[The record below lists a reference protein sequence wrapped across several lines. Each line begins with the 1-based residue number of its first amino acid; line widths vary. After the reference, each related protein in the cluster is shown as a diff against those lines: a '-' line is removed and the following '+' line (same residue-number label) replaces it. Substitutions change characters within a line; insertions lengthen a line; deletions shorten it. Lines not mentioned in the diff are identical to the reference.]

1 MTQVT
6 DGAPAPIVAGKLYAL
21 GATVSQ
27 NGDIHWVA
35 KGRKGDAALNAY
47 LLTEGKE
54 GLLVD
59 TNYPIIEDALIGQ
72 LKTFGLNDLKIV
84 FTRAVE
90 FDSMANADVIV
101 DQFPVSEIWSH
112 FAASDWVYLRTEEPL
127 PVPNY
132 ESKMFGADGEVAL
145 SGGRVLE
152 TINAKLKLL
161 NAAWLYDATSRTLF
175 TSDAFSHVMAPKPG
189 VRVVTEETDST
200 TADDVTEHLRTKFK
214 WIEGADTEPLR
225 EFVQQTFEKYDIEHI
240 APTIGCAISGRNLV
254 VRHRDFVI
262 DALRKLDGKENLN
275 G

>member
-6 DGAPAPIVAGKLYAL
+6 EGTSVPIVSGKLYAL

-47 LLTEGKE
+47 LLLEGKE
-54 GLLVD
+54 GMLVD
-59 TNYPIIEDALIGQ
+59 TNYPIIEDALIRQ
-72 LKTFGLNDLKIV
+72 LKSFQLDDLKIV

-90 FDSMANADVIV
+90 FDSMANADVIIEK
-101 DQFPVSEIWSH
+101 FPVSEIWSH
-112 FAASDWVYLRTEEPL
+112 FAASDWVYLRTEDPL
-127 PVPNY
+127 PEPTY
-132 ESKMFGADGEVAL
+132 ESKMFGTDGEVAI
-145 SGGRVLE
+145 SQTRVLE

-161 NAAWLYDATSRTLF
+161 NAAWLYDEASRTLF
-175 TSDAFSHVMAPKPG
+175 TSDAFSHVMAPEPG
-189 VRVVTEETDST
+189 VRVVTEENDRT

-225 EFVQQTFEKYDIEHI
+225 EFVQQIFDKYNIEHI
-240 APTIGCAISGRNLV
+240 APTFGCVISGRDLV
-254 VRHRDFVI
+254 IRHRDFVI
-262 DALRKLDGKENLN
+262 EGLRKLDGKENLN